1 MVGKLKKENAAL
13 KISLK
18 KKNDDFQVNDKAFKS
33 VKNTTNKKLKSKDKE
48 IAGLEVENNYLEE
61 ELNTLKNKNKNINEE
76 IVAKDNEL
84 LLRKK

>member
-1 MVGKLKKENAAL
+1 M
-13 KISLK
+13 
-18 KKNDDFQVNDKAFKS
+18 
-33 VKNTTNKKLKSKDKE
+33 KNTTNKKLKSKDKE